1 MASICKRRFTVTVHD
16 TAGGDGIT
24 VTIFPDV
31 VSFSMRAVD
40 STGAPQAWTL
50 ADEGDLDS
58 VFHFDA
64 GEAYTEERLNLDQEQ
79 KLRVVAAAG
88 TFELITWTR

>member
-1 MASICKRRFTVTVHD
+1 MPSARRQCQRVLRL
-16 TAGGDGIT
+16 AGAAAQ
-24 VTIFPDV
+24 PA
-31 VSFSMRAVD
+31 RALEVETVD